1 LPEAQLAL
9 VQATVPDAEVTQL
22 SDAAAW
28 HAAVSQTDVWLAHAA
43 QVCAAPALGSRLRW
57 VQLSSAGV
65 EVLFANP
72 RIEAPV
78 IYTNASGVQSVGI
91 SEYVMGM
98 LGCFSRQM
106 PLLWSMQ
113 AERRWPKPGEI
124 FERLMADEL
133 RGATLGLVGYG
144 SINSA
149 VAQLAHA
156 YGMRLLACKRNPASH
171 GVPRWNPKGV
181 GDAKGRLP
189 ERWYGPAQMGDML
202 AASDYVVVACP
213 LTPQT
218 TGMVDEGF
226 FEAMAKRAVFINVGR
241 GGLVKEPALIRA
253 LRDGQIAGAAVDVV
267 GREPLPAESELYDA
281 PRLIITP
288 HISSATKLYYER
300 MTELFVENLRRDVAK
315 ESLLN
320 VVNRAQGY

>member
-1 LPEAQLAL
+1 LPEPQLAL
-9 VQATVPDAEVTQL
+9 VRAAVPDADVTQL
-22 SDAAAW
+22 SDASAW
-28 HAAVSQTDVWLAHAA
+28 HAAILQTDVWLAHSA

-57 VQLSSAGV
+57 VQLSSAGA
-65 EVLFANP
+65 EVLFASP

-91 SEYVMGM
+91 AEYVMGM
-98 LGCFSRQM
+98 LACFSRQI
-106 PLLWSMQ
+106 PLLLGMQ
-113 AERRWPKPGEI
+113 AERRWPKPGEV
-124 FERLMADEL
+124 FERLMANEL

-156 YGMRLLACKRNPASH
+156 YGMRVLACKRNPAAH

-202 AASDYVVVACP
+202 ANCDYVVVACP

-218 TGMVDEGF
+218 TGMVDERF
-226 FEAMAKRAVFINVGR
+226 FAAMGKQAIFINVGR
-241 GGLVKEPALIRA
+241 GGLVKEPALIQA

-288 HISSATKLYYER
+288 HISSATTLYFER
-300 MTELFVENLRRDVAK
+300 MTELFVENLRRDAAQ

-320 VVNRAQGY
+320 VVNRELGY